1 MKNKVLSKQ
10 SLGSSQWQ
18 VSVEL
23 QPDTQAEATAIA
35 NVQRAEGSAQEREFI
50 DNYLN
55 FNLNLGEYSVVKL
68 LKQQGRTVTL
78 HIVT

>member
-1 MKNKVLSKQ
+1 VKNKIISKQ

-23 QPDTQAEATAIA
+23 LPDTQAEAIAIT
-35 NVQRAEGSAQEREFI
+35 NVQRAEGSEQEREFI

-55 FNLNLGEYSVVKL
+55 FNLNLGEYSVVKI
-68 LKQQGRTVTL
+68 LKQQGRHVTL